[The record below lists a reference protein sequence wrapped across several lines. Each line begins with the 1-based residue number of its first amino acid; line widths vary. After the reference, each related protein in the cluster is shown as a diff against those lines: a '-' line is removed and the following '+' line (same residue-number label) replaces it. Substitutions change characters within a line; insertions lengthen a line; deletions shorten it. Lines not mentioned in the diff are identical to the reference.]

1 MRTLAAA
8 ALLVLAFAAPAD
20 ARPRVASI
28 NVCTD
33 QLLLALADDDQ
44 IASLSAAAKSPRASF
59 HVDRAVALDAPENFA
74 TVEEALTLRPDMV
87 FAGAWDAP
95 AREALLRFGVRVESF
110 DDPKTLDDV
119 AADLRRAG
127 DLLGQPERA
136 AKAIAALDAARARAA
151 ASPVRGKRAVFYY
164 SGGYTYGRGSLVD
177 DILGSLGLVN
187 LSAASGVVG
196 VGRIDLET
204 LVGDRPEVILTDDAI
219 AKGAPRID
227 TQVLDHP
234 ALLRAL
240 PGAQP
245 IRFPLRYWICGGDA
259 AAAALDFL
267 GQSLR

>member
-1 MRTLAAA
+1 MRIAVAAA
-8 ALLVLAFAAPAD
+8 MLALGLAAPAE
-20 ARPRVASI
+20 AKPRVASI
-28 NVCTD
+28 NICTD

-59 HVDRAVALDAPENFA
+59 HADRAAKLDAPENFA

-87 FAGAWDAP
+87 FAGAWDA
-95 AREALLRFGVRVESF
+95 AAEQALTRFGVRVESF
-110 DDPKTLDDV
+110 GDPKTLDDV
-119 AADLRRAG
+119 AVQIHRAG
-127 DLLGQPERA
+127 ELLEQPERA
-136 AKAIAALDAARARAA
+136 ADLIAALAAARARAA
-151 ASPVRGKRAVFYY
+151 ARTDRGKRAVFYY
-164 SGGYTYGRGSLVD
+164 SGGYTYGSGTLVD
-177 DILGSLGLVN
+177 DILGAVGLVN
-187 LSAASGVVG
+187 LSAVSGIAG

-204 LVGDRPEVILTDDAI
+204 LVADRPEVILTDDAI

-227 TQVLDHP
+227 TQVLEHP

-245 IRFPLRYWICGGDA
+245 VRFPLRYWICGGDA

>member
-1 MRTLAAA
+1 MKVWAGVAV
-8 ALLVLAFAAPAD
+8 LVLGFAGAAE
-20 ARPRVASI
+20 AKPRVASI
-28 NVCTD
+28 NICTD

-59 HVDRAVALDAPENFA
+59 HAERATALDAPENFA

-87 FAGAWDAP
+87 LAGAWDAP
-95 AREALLRFGVRVESF
+95 ARDALTRFGVRVESF
-110 DDPKTLDDV
+110 ADAKTLDDV
-119 AADLRRAG
+119 AAQLRRAG
-127 DLLGQPERA
+127 ELLDQPERA
-136 AKAIAALDAARARAA
+136 ADLVAALADARARALA
-151 ASPVRGKRAVFYY
+151 RGDRGKRAVFYY
-164 SGGYTYGRGSLVD
+164 SGGYTYGTGTLVD
-177 DILGSLGLVN
+177 DILREVGLVN
-187 LSAASGVVG
+187 LSAVSGVEG

-219 AKGAPRID
+219 AKGAPRVD

-259 AAAALDFL
+259 ATAALDFL
-267 GQSLR
+267 GQRLR